1 VPRIGFD
8 GRALASP
15 AAGVRR
21 YAAELFG
28 ALAALNGDLTIVAV
42 GAPEETALPA
52 RVERAPGA
60 ASLPT
65 NAGWMLTGLPR
76 AARRAR
82 LDLFHAP
89 AYTVPLGSP
98 RPLAVTIHDVSY
110 ERHPEWY
117 PYRRDPIRRAF
128 YRRSA
133 RAADRVITDSAFS
146 KAEIAAAYGLR
157 PDVID
162 VVPLA
167 AAPIFSAGPAMP
179 LPSYLPARYV
189 LHVGDVH
196 VRRNLGVVVRAMMI
210 VRQRNRGFGDVGL
223 VLAGVPRDQAGALH
237 STDTTTNGAPMLT
250 RIGQAD
256 ETFLL
261 ALYRSAA
268 ALVYPSR
275 YEGFGLPLLEAMA
288 CGVPV
293 IASRT
298 SCIPEVT
305 GGAAVLLDPD
315 DDDGWSAALER
326 VLGDEAYAAGLR
338 QAGQCRASSFSWRR
352 TAEETAAIYAR
363 LLGRL

>member
-21 YAAELFG
+21 YATELFG
-28 ALAALNGDLTIVAV
+28 ALAALDGDLTIVAV
-42 GAPEETALPA
+42 GTPDPTGVPEG
-52 RVERAPGA
+52 VERAPGA

-65 NAGWMLTGLPR
+65 NAGWMLSGLPR
-76 AARRAR
+76 AARQAR

-89 AYTVPLGSP
+89 AYTVPLWSP

-110 ERHPEWY
+110 ARHPEWY

-146 KAEIAAAYGLR
+146 KSEIAAAYGI
-157 PDVID
+157 PSEAIA

-167 AAPIFSAGPAMP
+167 AASMFSPGPMLS
-179 LPSYLPARYV
+179 LPPHVPRRYL

-196 VRRNLGVVVRAMMI
+196 VRRNLAVVVRAMTLA
-210 VRQRNRGFGDVGL
+210 RRRDRRLADVGL
-223 VLAGVPRDQAGALH
+223 VLAGVRRDEAEALH
-237 STDTTTNGAPMLT
+237 TVETTTNGASLLT
-250 RIGQAD
+250 FVGQTD
-256 ETFLL
+256 EDLLL

-293 IASRT
+293 VASRS

-305 GGAAVLLDPD
+305 GEAAVLLDPD
-315 DDDGWSAALER
+315 DEEGWSAAIAR
-326 VLGDEAYAAGLR
+326 VIDDEAYAAALR
-338 QAGQCRASSFSWRR
+338 EAGYRRAASFSWRR
-352 TAEETAAIYAR
+352 TAEETAAVYAR
-363 LLGRL
+363 LLGA